1 MAHAYATKKQLENR
15 ISADAVQRIYDDNND
30 GDADSDPINDL
41 LYDATA
47 KVDSYLSAVI
57 PTPVEKVGSPAEYPR
72 EVIRMTLDVAEAYA
86 AKRHPEVVARDWE
99 KLMKAAESD
108 LKSYRE
114 GKTKLGSLPAD
125 PAANHGG
132 SVVADD
138 SRIEDGLSRGTR
150 TSQSVWGNT
159 GDF

>member
-1 MAHAYATKKQLENR
+1 MPHAYATKKQLENR

-30 GDADSDPINDL
+30 GDADNDPINDL
-41 LYDATA
+41 LFDATA

-57 PTPVEKVGSPAEYPR
+57 STPVGKVGSPAEYPR

-108 LKSYRE
+108 LKNYRE
-114 GKTKLGSLPAD
+114 GKTKLGSTPAD
-125 PAANHGG
+125 PAANHGATVG
-132 SVVADD
+132 ADD
-138 SRIEDGLSRGTR
+138 PRIQAEIDRGTR
-150 TSQSVWGNT
+150 TSQSMWGDT